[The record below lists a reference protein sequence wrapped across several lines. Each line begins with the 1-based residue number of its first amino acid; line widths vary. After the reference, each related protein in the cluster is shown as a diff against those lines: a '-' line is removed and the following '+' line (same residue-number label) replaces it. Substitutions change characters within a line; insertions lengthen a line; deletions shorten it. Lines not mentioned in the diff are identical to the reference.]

1 MGQDDSEGAGRRPPA
16 ADGPGVGAGNDPRT
30 TADWLNWLKERL
42 YATITMIS
50 VVIGL
55 TAAEHPTPAGAA
67 TSVAAAAGGLWL
79 ATLVADEQAHRTVHG
94 RIATGAELRRMLW
107 VSSPLLLSAVGPLIL
122 IGSAALDVM
131 DLEAALFAAAG
142 VNVAGL
148 FAWGCYGGVRM
159 GNSIRAAV
167 LAGVFDAVI
176 GLAVALVKAAAGH

>member
-1 MGQDDSEGAGRRPPA
+1 MGHDDSEGAGGPPLPA
-16 ADGPGVGAGNDPRT
+16 GGPVAGAGKDPRT

-55 TAAEHPTPAGAA
+55 TVAEHPSSAGAA
-67 TSVAAAAGGLWL
+67 ASVAAAAVGLWL

-94 RIATGAELRRMLW
+94 RVATGAELRRMLW
-107 VSSPLLLSAVGPLIL
+107 VSSPLLLSAVGPLVL

-131 DLEAALFAAAG
+131 DLDTALFVAAG

-148 FAWGCYGGVRM
+148 FGWGWYGGVRM
-159 GNSIRAAV
+159 GNSTMAGV
-167 LAGVFDAVI
+167 LAGVLDAVI